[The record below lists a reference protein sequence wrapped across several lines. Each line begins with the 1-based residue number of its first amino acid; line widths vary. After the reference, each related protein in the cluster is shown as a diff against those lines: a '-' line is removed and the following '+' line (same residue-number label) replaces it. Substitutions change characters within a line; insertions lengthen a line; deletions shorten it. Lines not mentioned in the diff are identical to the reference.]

1 MASFRRPRGDDDDDD
16 RRRRRSSSS
25 RPQPQPQQQQQQQQQ
40 QQRRLHNLYVKDLPD
55 FVDEACLV
63 ALFSRVG
70 GAVVS
75 ACVLRGA
82 WTRGGRSRGGKGKGG
97 GGGRTGGGGRKG
109 GGGDTSHTP
118 QNKTTS
124 SSSRSPDSSKR
135 RGFVEMATAEG
146 ASAAIAALDGKFLA
160 LREEEEEKEEGGA
173 GEGAVAL
180 SSPSL
185 TLLVSDKPLYSS
197 SSSSSSAPGAEG
209 SRIEHCIRVAYALSK
224 ESREQGA
231 AVAKAEA
238 AAAPGGRRGARTKD
252 LAAVNC
258 CPERGLGLGEAL
270 ERGPLGRRRGPRR
283 SGRRRH
289 RTQGSKR
296 REREGER
303 ENAKKAFSLEAPLGS
318 HSFSVSS
325 SFFSF
330 FRSPRISRLR
340 SRASS
345 SK

>member
-1 MASFRRPRGDDDDDD
+1 MLHVSVHDNEGPC
-16 RRRRRSSSS
+16 RRRTVRGRG
-25 RPQPQPQQQQQQQQQ
+25 RGGE
-40 QQRRLHNLYVKDLPD
+40 V
-55 FVDEACLV
+55 
-63 ALFSRVG
+63 VG
-70 GAVVS
+70 GS
-75 ACVLRGA
+75 AAFL
-82 WTRGGRSRGGKGKGG
+82 
-97 GGGRTGGGGRKG
+97 
-109 GGGDTSHTP
+109 P
-118 QNKTTS
+118 
-124 SSSRSPDSSKR
+124 R
-135 RGFVEMATAEG
+135 RGVF
-146 ASAAIAALDGKFLA
+146 ASARRFCLS
-160 LREEEEEKEEGGA
+160 
-173 GEGAVAL
+173 AVAAM
-180 SSPSL
+180 
-185 TLLVSDKPLYSS
+185 T
-197 SSSSSSAPGAEG
+197 
-209 SRIEHCIRVAYALSK
+209 
-224 ESREQGA
+224 
-231 AVAKAEA
+231 
-238 AAAPGGRRGARTKD
+238 APGGRRGARTKD